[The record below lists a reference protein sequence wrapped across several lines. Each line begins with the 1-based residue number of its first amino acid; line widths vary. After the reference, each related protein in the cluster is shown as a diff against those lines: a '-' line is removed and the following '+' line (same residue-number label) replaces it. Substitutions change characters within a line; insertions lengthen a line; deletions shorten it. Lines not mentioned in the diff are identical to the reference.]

1 LTVEKQGILLRL
13 EKVENLPTLPVV
25 VQQIQ
30 KLMASQSSSMAQ
42 IGAVIARDQA
52 ITARVIRLINSAFYG
67 LGSRITSIPQAIVLL
82 GLNTVKN
89 LITGVSVVK
98 MFAGSGSA
106 SLFDR
111 EQFWLHSMACAMGAR
126 MLAKNLGRSE
136 PEDYFLAGL
145 LHDIGVIVLDQYF
158 HEEFIAVLHHAVR
171 ERIDYYAAEGVVLE
185 TTHGHVGEAVAV
197 KWRIP
202 GFLVH
207 AIRNHHEPAK
217 IVLEAENSRDIIAV
231 VHIADVAAN
240 NAGLHMGFSG
250 GRQVFHEQ
258 ALRSTGVKNGVVDE
272 VFVAV
277 VKEVRSLAAEWGI

>member
-1 LTVEKQGILLRL
+1 VTVENQGILLRL
-13 EKVENLPTLPVV
+13 EKVENLPTLPVM

-30 KLMASQSSSMAQ
+30 KLIASPNSSMAQ

-98 MFAGSGSA
+98 MFYGSGSA

-111 EQFWLHSMACAMGAR
+111 EQFWLHSMACAMGTR
-126 MLAKNLGRSE
+126 MLAKNLGRKE

-145 LHDIGVIVLDQYF
+145 LHDIGVVVLDQYF
-158 HEEFIAVLHHAVR
+158 HEEFIAVLQRAAR
-171 ERIDYYAAEGVVLE
+171 ERIDYYAAETAVLE
-185 TTHGHVGEAVAV
+185 TTHGQVGEAVAL

-202 GFLVH
+202 AFLIH
-207 AIRNHHEPAK
+207 AIRNHHEPFA
-217 IVLEAENSRDIIAV
+217 VDGDAEVNRDIIAM

-240 NAGLHMGFSG
+240 NAGMHMGFAG
-250 GRQVFHEQ
+250 GRLEYHEQ
-258 ALRSTGVKNGVVDE
+258 ALPSTGIKNGVIDE
-272 VFVAV
+272 VFEVV
-277 VKEVRSLAAEWGI
+277 VKEVKALASDWGI

>member
-1 LTVEKQGILLRL
+1 VENQGILHRL
-13 EKVENLPTLPVV
+13 EMVENLPTLPIVV
-25 VQQIQ
+25 EQIH
-30 KLMASQSSSMAQ
+30 KLIASPNSSMAQ

-98 MFAGSGSA
+98 MFAGSGGA

-126 MLAKNLGRSE
+126 MLAKNLGRRE

-158 HEEFIAVLHHAVR
+158 HEEFIAVLHHAAR
-171 ERIDYYAAEGVVLE
+171 KRINYYAAEGAVLD
-185 TTHGHVGEAVAV
+185 TTHSHVGEAVAL

-202 GFLVH
+202 GFLVD
-207 AIRNHHEPAK
+207 AIRNHHEPACSDRED
-217 IVLEAENSRDIIAV
+217 EASRDIIAM

-240 NAGLHMGFSG
+240 NAGMHMGFAG
-250 GRQVFHEQ
+250 GRLEYHEQ
-258 ALRSTGVKNGVVDE
+258 ALRSTGIKNGIIDD
-272 VFVAV
+272 VFAIVA
-277 VKEVRSLAAEWGI
+277 KEVKALATDWGI

>member
-1 LTVEKQGILLRL
+1 MTVENQGILLRL
-13 EKVENLPTLPVV
+13 EKVENLPTLPIVV
-25 VQQIQ
+25 EQIQ
-30 KLMASQSSSMAQ
+30 KLMASPNSSMKQ

-98 MFAGSGSA
+98 MFAGSGNA

-126 MLAKNLGRSE
+126 MLAKNLGRKE

-158 HEEFIAVLHHAVR
+158 HEEFIAVLHHAAR
-171 ERIDYYAAEGVVLE
+171 ERINYYAAEGAVLE
-185 TTHGHVGEAVAV
+185 TTHGQVGEAVAL

-202 GFLVH
+202 VFLVD
-207 AIRNHHEPAK
+207 AIRNHHEPATSDR
-217 IVLEAENSRDIIAV
+217 EAEDSRDIIAM

-240 NAGLHMGFSG
+240 NAGMHMGFAG
-250 GRQVFHEQ
+250 GRLEYHEL
-258 ALRSTGVKNGVVDE
+258 ALRSTGIKNGVIDE
-272 VFVAV
+272 VFEAV
-277 VKEVRSLAAEWGI
+277 VKEVRTLATEWGI